1 VRGAAQALKNRRA
14 GPTTGPMSQPIQAA
28 AAATDSTSAATA
40 TAKSAAKT
48 SAKSFAGELAAA
60 SKPPA
65 RPDGEQTKKVAG
77 HPFARIIN
85 GDDKGLYLN
94 QVAGSPR
101 QGAVFRLV
109 ERGDRVF
116 HVYGTGK
123 DKVIIGLDK
132 TPGS

>member
-1 VRGAAQALKNRRA
+1 MRGTWRALKNRRT
-14 GPTTGPMSQPIQAA
+14 GPTTGPMSQPIQPAPA
-28 AAATDSTSAATA
+28 VTDSSSAATA
-40 TAKSAAKT
+40 TAKNAAKKT
-48 SAKSFAGELAAA
+48 KSFAGELAAA
-60 SKPPA
+60 TKPPA

-109 ERGDRVF
+109 ERGGHVF
-116 HVYGTGK
+116 HVYGEGK
-123 DKVIIGLDK
+123 DKLIIGLDK
-132 TPGS
+132 KP

>member
-1 VRGAAQALKNRRA
+1 MRRLRTALKNRRA

-48 SAKSFAGELAAA
+48 TKNFAGELAAA

-77 HPFARIIN
+77 HPYARIIN
-85 GDDKGLYLN
+85 GADKGSYLN

-109 ERGDRVF
+109 ERGDHIF
-116 HVYGTGK
+116 HVYGEGK
-123 DKVIIGLDK
+123 NKVIIGLDK
-132 TPGS
+132 APGA